1 MHLAIEL
8 PDELSQQLLQ
18 HENMQEF
25 VLQAI
30 RKMLLEE
37 KLQLQAK
44 QELLALM
51 SALPVSVSLANELIQ
66 ERRMEANI
74 EQQDNRP

>member
-1 MHLAIEL
+1 MQLAIEL

-30 RKMLLEE
+30 KKMLLEE
-37 KLQLQAK
+37 KQQLQAK

-51 SALPVSVSLANELIQ
+51 SALPASVSLSNELIQ
-66 ERRMEANI
+66 DRRTEANI
-74 EQQDNRP
+74 EQQDSRS